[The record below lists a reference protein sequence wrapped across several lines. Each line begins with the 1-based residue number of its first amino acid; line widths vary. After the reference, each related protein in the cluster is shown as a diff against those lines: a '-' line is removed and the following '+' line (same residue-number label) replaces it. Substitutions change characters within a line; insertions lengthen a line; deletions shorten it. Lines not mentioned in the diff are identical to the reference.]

1 MKRLAAITGGV
12 SALPLAVL
20 FGLNFVDEFDRVAFA
35 ALTPEIR
42 DAFDLSDTGIQAVGL
57 VALVVS
63 LLGALPVGIVSDRF
77 HRVRICVGA
86 AVLWGICAE
95 LTGVVPAVWM

>member
-1 MKRLAAITGGV
+1 MTATATQGRFRSITGG
-12 SALPLAVL
+12 APFLPLAVL

-77 HRVRICVGA
+77 NRGRLCVGA
-86 AVLWGICAE
+86 ALLWRLFAPPPG
-95 LTGVVPAVWM
+95 